1 MAKLTEEATAQAL
14 GTSKKKWALVVVA
27 FLAGAVVVLRLQ
39 RRPEEKAFDAAPDA
53 ATSVPPSDDAAP
65 AETLRTKMQSSN
77 QRVRDD
83 LQRWAQLPMRRW
95 QSRGD
100 AGALPEQSTPAPP
113 SEQSR

>member
-27 FLAGAVVVLRLQ
+27 FFAGAIVVLRLQ
-39 RRPEEKAFDAAPDA
+39 TRPEEKALDAAPDA
-53 ATSVPPSDDAAP
+53 ATDAPPSDYAEP

-83 LQRWAQLPMRRW
+83 LQRWAQLPMKRW

-100 AGALPEQSTPAPP
+100 AGRS
-113 SEQSR
+113 SEQPTSAPRSDQSQ

>member
-1 MAKLTEEATAQAL
+1 MAKLTEEATAQVL
-14 GTSKKKWALVVVA
+14 GTSKKKWALVLVA

-53 ATSVPPSDDAAP
+53 ATPAPPDDAAP